1 MFVRFWPTPCWQ
13 LAANHNHHAP
23 GTAGR
28 HLENDMSR
36 TSDNSL
42 MRHQSIQHAIN
53 AHIAGLVDKTIAK
66 REIHLSEEQRQR
78 RRELQAKR
86 EEREANREVWE

>member
-1 MFVRFWPTPCWQ
+1 
-13 LAANHNHHAP
+13 
-23 GTAGR
+23 
-28 HLENDMSR
+28 MSR

-53 AHIAGLVDKTIAK
+53 AHIAGLVDKPIAK

-86 EEREANREVWE
+86 EEREANKEPWE